1 MSAPSPVPPFRYPL
15 PPDVAERIRAT
26 APPARPSR
34 LRRLQRHR
42 GSAYRALVLP
52 G

>member
-1 MSAPSPVPPFRYPL
+1 MADPTPAPPFRYPL
-15 PPDVAERIRAT
+15 PPDVAVRIRTT
-26 APPARPSR
+26 APPPRPPR

-52 G
+52 A